1 MIATCSDRTNSFMV
15 RWYMTAKS
23 DSQIRFPEIVDQAQW
38 QKARE
43 ALLQKEKAATKA
55 RDALAAERRRLPMVR
70 IEKHYVFAGPKG
82 KVSLLDLFEGRRQLI
97 LYHFMFAPPVPG
109 WPDAGCV
116 GCSMVTDQF
125 GSAAH
130 FHARD
135 TSLCLMS
142 LAPLRSIEK
151 FKKRMGWTY
160 LWYSSEGS
168 DFNSDFGRTT
178 EKGENYGLSV
188 FIHDDK
194 DVYSTYFTDG
204 RGVEG
209 LNIWTFLDLT
219 PLGRQEEW
227 EDSPAGGPRTKPF
240 VWWRRHDEY
249 GKGA

>member
-1 MIATCSDRTNSFMV
+1 MK
-15 RWYMTAKS
+15 AKS
-23 DSQIRFPEIVDQAQW
+23 ESTIKFPEIVGQAEW
-38 QKARE
+38 QKARD
-43 ALLQKEKAATKA
+43 ALLVKEKMATRA

-70 IEKHYVFAGPKG
+70 TDKKYVFAGPKG
-82 KVSLLDLFEGRRQLI
+82 KMSLLDLFEGRRQLI

-125 GSAAH
+125 GHLAH

-135 TSLCLMS
+135 TSFCRVS
-142 LAPLRSIEK
+142 LAPLEKIEK
-151 FKKRMGWTY
+151 LKKRMGWTY
-160 LWYSSEGS
+160 PWYSSEGT
-168 DFNSDFGRTT
+168 DFNRDFGLTT
-178 EKGENYGLSV
+178 DNGENYGLSV
-188 FIHDDK
+188 FIHDGK
-194 DVYSTYFTDG
+194 DVYRTYFTDG

-227 EDSPAGGPRTKPF
+227 QDSPAGGPRSKPF

-249 GKGA
+249 GAGEVVVNP